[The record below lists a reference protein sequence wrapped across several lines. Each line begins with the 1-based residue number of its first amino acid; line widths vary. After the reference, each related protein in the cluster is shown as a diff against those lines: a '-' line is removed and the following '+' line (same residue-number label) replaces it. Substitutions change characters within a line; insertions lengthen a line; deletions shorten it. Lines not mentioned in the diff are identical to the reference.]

1 MCKAKHH
8 TMSTENLVLDN
19 SVNSCCVQ
27 ARDKIWKLT
36 SSKSFFYFMV
46 LCYFVNQPVFTCSE
60 ATVETPGHCE
70 IYSKLSIK
78 TPKRRQ

>member
-27 ARDKIWKLT
+27 ARDN
-36 SSKSFFYFMV
+36 FMV
-46 LCYFVNQPVFTCSE
+46 LCYFVNQPVFTCSK